1 MNGWTGLT
9 SDTSNGPSLERL
21 GISSFRTI
29 RLSLPYAR
37 AAEPA
42 GSAMCSGQLRDR
54 NKFGS
59 NHGVD
64 HQLGDSIAGFNLKRV
79 VTICIEHDDTNLS
92 AVTGI
97 NGAG

>member
-1 MNGWTGLT
+1 
-9 SDTSNGPSLERL
+9 
-21 GISSFRTI
+21 
-29 RLSLPYAR
+29 
-37 AAEPA
+37 
-42 GSAMCSGQLRDR
+42 MCSGQLRDR

-92 AVTGI
+92 AVPGI